1 MQAGLVNLTAGVAA
15 TWRNDMTFK
24 KAREFD
30 FKDYKGS
37 ERCRCC
43 GRYVPAWYAYG
54 DNSEFNIHSMCIPN
68 HWGKHAKHVNNS
80 RCKEFKK
87 K

>member
-1 MQAGLVNLTAGVAA
+1 MNLTAGVAA

>member
-1 MQAGLVNLTAGVAA
+1 VQVANLNAGANA
-15 TWRNDMTFK
+15 TWRTDVTFK
-24 KAREFD
+24 KVPEFD

-37 ERCRCC
+37 EKCRCC
-43 GRYVPAWYAYG
+43 GDYVPAWYAYG
-54 DNSEFNIHSMCIPN
+54 DNSEFNIHSMCIAK
-68 HWGKHAKHVNNS
+68 HWGKHAKHVNHS